1 MLPTRTRPPRP
12 AKLIWRTAHSR
23 NPRNCG
29 EKRKPMNITEAIKI
43 AFLSLWANKLR
54 SALTLLGVVIGVAA
68 VIAVVTF
75 VNGINGYVA
84 TKIFNLGADVF
95 IVFKVSPAVTNIDKF
110 LEGEKRKDLTM
121 DDYRAVREGCKLCAY
136 VGAYARKNTER
147 VKYGV
152 QDITDTTV
160 QGMTPAVAITQ
171 DVDIESGRMLGESDL
186 ENNAPVVVVGTDIV
200 DTLMPG
206 VDPIGKE
213 IRVDGWTYRIIGVGK
228 KKGSTLGQS
237 LDNYVFMPMTTWM
250 KQYGSHNT
258 NMRISAKAVGTGTT
272 LNAAMDEARVILRAR
287 RHDTASDAD
296 SFDIENNSSLLSI
309 WSDFSGTFFYA
320 MIGIAAISLVVGGIV
335 IMNIMLVSVTERTRE
350 IGIRKAMGARRSDIL
365 LQFLIESVTLALLGG
380 AIGVLFGI
388 VFAKGVTLAIG
399 MPSSIKLWAIV
410 AGVSVAASVGIFFGV
425 YPARRAAVLDPIA
438 ALRFET

>member
-1 MLPTRTRPPRP
+1 V
-12 AKLIWRTAHSR
+12 H
-23 NPRNCG
+23 
-29 EKRKPMNITEAIKI
+29 ITEAIKI

-84 TKIFNLGADVF
+84 TKIFSLGADVF
-95 IVFKVSPAVTNIDKF
+95 IVFKVSPAVTNVDKF

-136 VGAYARKNTER
+136 VGAYARNNSAR
-147 VKYGV
+147 VNYGS
-152 QDITDTTV
+152 QAITDTIV
-160 QGMTPAVAITQ
+160 QGMTPSVAVTQ
-171 DVDIESGRMLGESDL
+171 DADIDSGRMIGESDL
-186 ENNAPVVVVGTDIV
+186 DNNSPVAVVGTDIV
-200 DTLMPG
+200 DTLLPG
-206 VDPIGKE
+206 LDPIGKE

-228 KKGSTLGQS
+228 KKGKTMGQS
-237 LDNYVFMPMTTWM
+237 LDNYAFMPITSWM

-272 LNAAMDEARVILRAR
+272 LESAMDEARVILRSR
-287 RHDTASDAD
+287 RHDSPDGAD
-296 SFDIENNSSLLSI
+296 SFDMENNSSLLSI
-309 WSDFSGTFFYA
+309 WSNFSGTFFYA

-350 IGIRKAMGARRSDIL
+350 IGIRKAMGARRDDIL
-365 LQFLIESVTLALLGG
+365 LQFLIESVTMALLGG

-388 VFAKGVTLAIG
+388 SFAKIITLAIG
-399 MPSSIKLWAIV
+399 MPSEIKLWAVI
-410 AGVSVAASVGIFFGV
+410 AGVTVAASVGIFFGV
-425 YPARRAAVLDPIA
+425 YPARRAAILDPTT

>member
-1 MLPTRTRPPRP
+1 
-12 AKLIWRTAHSR
+12 
-23 NPRNCG
+23 
-29 EKRKPMNITEAIKI
+29 
-43 AFLSLWANKLR
+43 
-54 SALTLLGVVIGVAA
+54 

-84 TKIFNLGADVF
+84 TKIFSLGADVF
-95 IVFKVSPAVTNIDKF
+95 IVFKVSPAVTNVEKF

-121 DDYRAVREGCKLCAY
+121 EDYRAVREGCKLCAY
-136 VGAYARKNTER
+136 VGAYARNNSGR
-147 VKYGV
+147 VKYGG
-152 QDITDTTV
+152 QDLTDTIV
-160 QGMTPAVAITQ
+160 QGMTPSVAVTQ
-171 DVDIESGRMLGESDL
+171 DVDIDSGRMLGESDL

-206 VDPIGKE
+206 LDPIGKE

-228 KKGSTLGQS
+228 KKGKTMGQS
-237 LDNYVFMPMTTWM
+237 LDNYVFMPMTSWM

-258 NMRISAKAVGTGTT
+258 NMRISAKAVGTGVT
-272 LNAAMDEARVILRAR
+272 LEGAMDEARVILRAR
-287 RHDTASDAD
+287 RHDSPDGAD
-296 SFDIENNSSLLSI
+296 SFDMENNSSLLSI
-309 WSDFSGTFFYA
+309 WSNFSGTFFYA

-350 IGIRKAMGARRSDIL
+350 IGIRKAMGARRGDIL
-365 LQFLIESVTLALLGG
+365 LQFLIESVALALLGG

-388 VFAKGVTLAIG
+388 IIAKVVTLAIG
-399 MPSSIKLWAIV
+399 MPSEIKLWAIV
-410 AGVSVAASVGIFFGV
+410 AGVSVAASVGVFFGV